1 MADATVKIQDGRAII
16 DIAYTSA
23 EQTRAGTPA
32 VETIDVPDPGD
43 DDAAVEALVK
53 GRVSEYLATKAAP
66 VPASRV
72 VPVDTSRVAAA
83 EVDATPIGR

>member
-43 DDAAVEALVK
+43 DAAVEALVK
-53 GRVSEYLATKAAP
+53 ERVSEYLTTKAETPP
-66 VPASRV
+66 VERL
-72 VPVDTSRVAAA
+72 VPVDTSRVDAR
-83 EVDATPIGR
+83 EVDATPTRG